1 MEVLQFFGRLHPLI
15 LHLPIGILALA
26 FLMEWM
32 SRYDKYA
39 ALKEAVGFALAL
51 GWWSALVACISGYI
65 LSREGGY
72 SAGLIQQHQWL
83 GIATATT
90 SLIVLLLHKNKDSNY
105 GKAYFPTFGIL
116 LLLLGATGHQGG
128 SITHGSEFLLEPFT
142 AAEDE
147 NIVITDIATAELY
160 GDLVRPIFKK
170 KCVSCHNDGK
180 TKGDLLLNSEEG
192 ILAGGESGAFMEKGD
207 IENSLF
213 LQRIHL
219 PLEEKE
225 HMPPDG
231 RRQLSKDEIKLLEWW
246 VANGA
251 GFETTVGE
259 LEKDPAIESILE
271 QYTQVDNS
279 VYALD
284 VKAPD
289 NKVLTK
295 LNEDNIKAIP
305 VSESQVFIQ
314 VNLSGRQDLS
324 EATFKELSKIREQ
337 IVELNLSNTNVTDD
351 MVLELSQFPHLT
363 RILLHQTSITG
374 SSLGQL
380 KELQYLESI
389 NLYETEV
396 SNENIS
402 QLKAYPALQKVFLWK
417 TKVSK
422 EVIAD
427 LQKSK
432 PNLQIDQGVDLS
444 IFGIEEAA
452 AGD

>member
-1 MEVLQFFGRLHPLI
+1 
-15 LHLPIGILALA
+15 
-26 FLMEWM
+26 
-32 SRYDKYA
+32 
-39 ALKEAVGFALAL
+39 
-51 GWWSALVACISGYI
+51 
-65 LSREGGY
+65 
-72 SAGLIQQHQWL
+72 
-83 GIATATT
+83 
-90 SLIVLLLHKNKDSNY
+90 
-105 GKAYFPTFGIL
+105 
-116 LLLLGATGHQGG
+116 
-128 SITHGSEFLLEPFT
+128 
-142 AAEDE
+142 
-147 NIVITDIATAELY
+147 
-160 GDLVRPIFKK
+160 
-170 KCVSCHNDGK
+170 
-180 TKGDLLLNSEEG
+180 
-192 ILAGGESGAFMEKGD
+192 MEKGD